1 MVDSARIPGRSNMAW
16 FAGAVK
22 RPIAHNFSVGGMIRP
37 LHGLVLHIEEG
48 TEAGTRSWFNA
59 SKAERQVALEAAWKK
74 KGSHGPKPKAF
85 ESSAHFGN
93 PKKGRLEQFVD
104 TKNKAFAQMAGNS
117 QWISVENEGKTG
129 DSLTPNQINN
139 LAALLAWLAQTEGV
153 PLQPADTPASFGLGW
168 HGMGGKAW
176 GSHFDCP
183 GKPILAQRGQIIL
196 MASILVLASDIASF
210 LGVTP

>member
-1 MVDSARIPGRSNMAW
+1 MAW

-22 RPIAHNFSVGGMIRP
+22 RPIAHNFSAGGMIRP

-59 SKAERQVALEAAWKK
+59 SKAQRQKAFDAAWEKHGS
-74 KGSHGPKPKAF
+74 KGPRPKAF

-93 PKKGRLEQFVD
+93 PKNGRLEQFVD
-104 TKNKAFAQMAGNS
+104 TNNKAFAQMAGNA

-129 DSLTPNQINN
+129 DSLTPNQVNN
-139 LAALLAWLAQTEGV
+139 VAALLAWLAQTESV
-153 PLQPADTPASFGLGW
+153 PLQLADTPASFGLGY

-176 GSHFDCP
+176 GGHTNCP
-183 GKPILAQRGQIIL
+183 GLPIIAQRGQIIL
-196 MASILVLASDIASF
+196 IAGLQTSYA
-210 LGVTP
+210 